1 MTEKQVSYLQ
11 IHPKDNILVALKNL
25 PKDSSIQFQE
35 QTIYLKDDVQGKH
48 KFSIYDLEVGDQLYM
63 YGVLVGEAT
72 QSIRS
77 GGALNTKNVH
87 HAASTFNMGKRKL
100 DWKKPDVS
108 HFENLTFNGFARA
121 DGSVGTANYWLV
133 IPMVFCENRNVSVL
147 KEALVEK
154 LGYKKSKGWAPEVDQ
169 LINLYQTG
177 QSIHD
182 ILSTEFEPKSSTKQP
197 NRIFQNI
204 DGIKFLTHDLGCG
217 GTRLDSDAL
226 CGLLAGYITHPN
238 VAGATVMSLG
248 CQHAQ
253 TSILM
258 DEIYKRDAHFD
269 KPLAILEQQ
278 VSGTEQQ
285 MLKDALKQT
294 FAGLIK
300 ANEQERTPAPLRKL
314 CVGMECGGSDGFS
327 GISANPA
334 IGYVSDLVVSLGG
347 SVILAEFPELCG
359 VEQELSDRC
368 VNEDVAKRFM
378 DLMISYNAKAELD
391 GSGFYA
397 NPSPGNIRDGLIT
410 DAIKSAGAAKKG
422 GNSPVVAVLDYPE
435 KVKIAGLNLLC
446 TPGSDVESTTA
457 EVAAGA
463 NIVLFSTGLGTPTG
477 NPVAPVIKI
486 ATNSALAKKMPDI
499 IDINCGT
506 IIEGVET
513 IEEAGERILKYIIAV
528 ASGEE
533 TPKAVILEQDDFIPW
548 KRGVSL

>member
-11 IHPKDNILVALKNL
+11 IHPNDNILVALKNL